1 MIKRLMVVL
10 AVATA
15 SLAPVIPTG
24 ATECTPKGCTVGCHL
39 NPDASIR
46 IDPTTGTITIEPP
59 IECYS

>member
-10 AVATA
+10 AVAAA

-24 ATECTPKGCTVGCHL
+24 ATECTPKGCTGGCRL
-39 NPDASIR
+39 NPDASIS
-46 IDPTTGTITIEPP
+46 IDPSTGAITIDPP